1 MAGDVTRGREVFV
14 SREAGHCV
22 LCHAVPGVEAAGDLG
37 PPLAGVGSR
46 FSTGQLRELVS
57 DISRVRPDATMPSFH
72 RTAGLTRVAPQYAGK
87 PALDA
92 RQLEDV
98 VAFLGSLK

>member
-1 MAGDVTRGREVFV
+1 MA
-14 SREAGHCV
+14 REAGHCV
-22 LCHAVPGVEAAGDLG
+22 LCHSAPGVDAAGDLG

-46 FSTGQLRELVS
+46 LSASQLRELVA
-57 DISRVRPDATMPSFH
+57 DISRLRPNATMPSFH
-72 RTAGLTRVAPQYAGK
+72 RTEGLNRVAAQYAGK

-98 VAFLGSLK
+98 VAYLGSLK